1 MTLYH
6 RQAQAIG
13 RTIELDNYGTKP
25 PLLININEVFVF
37 SAKKFTCLLFNV
49 LKFASLFYE

>member
-13 RTIELDNYGTKP
+13 RTIELDNYGTEP